1 MATKDI
7 NLMLCITVRIAILK
21 HKSKCNIRLICLI
34 VTARWP
40 WHNNKISDRSQVD
53 TVQCLHDG
61 VIAEIHRDIIIRP
74 QSHTMW
80 TIHSIITS
88 MLRCGDLL
96 QGFWHLHTEHQVR
109 VGGRLMP
116 VTIGMVGDPSKHRT
130 ITTRLWKVT
139 QPSSHTIVVV
149 DSIKLS
155 VNLIITLIFMVRL

>member
-74 QSHTMW
+74 QSHHNTHNVDN
-80 TIHSIITS
+80 TLNNNKYAA
-88 MLRCGDLL
+88 LRRSSARIL
-96 QGFWHLHTEHQVR
+96 T
-109 VGGRLMP
+109 
-116 VTIGMVGDPSKHRT
+116 
-130 ITTRLWKVT
+130 
-139 QPSSHTIVVV
+139 SSHGASGSSGREAHARNNW
-149 DSIKLS
+149 DGG
-155 VNLIITLIFMVRL
+155 